1 MNAPGD
7 RTELGITVKLV
18 GGLGNQLFQY
28 AAARGAA
35 ARLECPAFVDIA
47 PLAHI
52 APPDTP
58 RSFAL
63 TWLVDA
69 TQIIDSGPL
78 ARTSRWTAAARR
90 RLPGLAG
97 GRIFQQQG
105 FTYDPRFTKLQRGAI
120 LSGYFQSWR
129 YSSNVQQELREEI
142 LHRVPQSDWYL
153 STCDRLASLEP
164 WIAVHV
170 RRGDY
175 LQGRNSAYHGLL
187 GPSYYAKAL
196 AQLRH
201 VGDRIVLFS
210 DEPDSAR
217 ALLGPLAAQALVIQP
232 PTQSHE
238 AESIALMA
246 RAAGLATAN
255 SSFSWWGAWL
265 AAPSATVVCPRPW
278 LNQANLDERDL
289 RPPEWITVDAGFGQT

>member
-63 TWLVDA
+63 AWLVDA

-120 LSGYFQSWR
+120 LSGYFQSGDTPAMCSR
-129 YSSNVQQELREEI
+129 SCARRSCIACRNLTGTSAPAIDSHRSSR
-142 LHRVPQSDWYL
+142 
-153 STCDRLASLEP
+153 
-164 WIAVHV
+164 
-170 RRGDY
+170 
-175 LQGRNSAYHGLL
+175 GLL
-187 GPSYYAKAL
+187 CMCDAATTCKDATP
-196 AQLRH
+196 
-201 VGDRIVLFS
+201 RIT
-210 DEPDSAR
+210 DS
-217 ALLGPLAAQALVIQP
+217 
-232 PTQSHE
+232 
-238 AESIALMA
+238 
-246 RAAGLATAN
+246 
-255 SSFSWWGAWL
+255 
-265 AAPSATVVCPRPW
+265 
-278 LNQANLDERDL
+278 
-289 RPPEWITVDAGFGQT
+289 